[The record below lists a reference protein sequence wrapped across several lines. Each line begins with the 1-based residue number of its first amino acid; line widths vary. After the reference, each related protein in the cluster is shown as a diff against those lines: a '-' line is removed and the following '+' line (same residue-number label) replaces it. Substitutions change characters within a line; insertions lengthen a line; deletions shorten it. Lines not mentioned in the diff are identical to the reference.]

1 MEKIWL
7 LCPCMCMCRIF
18 FAWQNFGRIDIMT
31 EIRKFGQKT
40 YPDILMGR
48 YLSLRRRYQMAAFS
62 FIVALPHVWPCC
74 VHDEW
79 TDDLSV
85 CPEDVGTGA
94 MHRWWQRYLP
104 EAVSSSSVAGWLE
117 YSCAFGPSSSM
128 ASGVLFLIHDGLSQY
143 WPWDGRTSR
152 RPSLWES
159 RWIDDPWSKVCPI
172 NLGGRR
178 GRRDLVS
185 RPWQLPLWSTLWCP
199 TFLLWSRG
207 RLSGGFKAGLLRH
220 GALWAC
226 LWAVSPCGD
235 SGRA

>member
-7 LCPCMCMCRIF
+7 LCPCMCMCHIF

-31 EIRKFGQKT
+31 ETRKFGQKT

-85 CPEDVGTGA
+85 CPEGVGTGA

-104 EAVSSSSVAGWLE
+104 EAVSLRLCCRLAWIFMCIWALFIHGIRGSV
-117 YSCAFGPSSSM
+117 F
-128 ASGVLFLIHDGLSQY
+128 
-143 WPWDGRTSR
+143 
-152 RPSLWES
+152 
-159 RWIDDPWSKVCPI
+159 DPWWVVPVLT
-172 NLGGRR
+172 LGWTDVEASVPVGKPVDR
-178 GRRDLVS
+178 
-185 RPWQLPLWSTLWCP
+185 WSMIK
-199 TFLLWSRG
+199 S
-207 RLSGGFKAGLLRH
+207 LSNQ
-220 GALWAC
+220 
-226 LWAVSPCGD
+226 
-235 SGRA
+235 SGRASRASGLGLASPTAPFVVDPVMSNVLVVVSWTSVWGF